1 MYKGTV
7 MIFLMNCSISTP
19 THLVYFYIF
28 FYSLNLILKLFDI
41 SCKMFQEKEKDPCPK
56 VQDIRNPIPSE
67 IFIKHTS

>member
-1 MYKGTV
+1 MYKRTV

-19 THLVYFYIF
+19 THLVYFYI

-41 SCKMFQEKEKDPCPK
+41 SCKMFQEKEKDPCPT